1 MGGFALRKPTQS
13 QIAKLKEAVE
23 FFSPVIKRSL
33 QNKSN
38 EADTRIIINDL
49 LEKVFGYDK
58 YFEVTAEHMVKS
70 TYVDYAIVID
80 GKAEILIEV
89 KSMDS
94 NLKQDHIRQTVNYAA
109 SEGVKWAI
117 LTNGC
122 EWQLY
127 RVIVDKQ
134 VDKELFLK
142 FSLLDPEIIDY
153 TDLYVL
159 TKESLR
165 KGLIDEYWD
174 YKNALKPSVVLNVLL
189 SQPVIDKLRRE
200 VSAASGYKVTSEEIV
215 DILVSKVIRPEVIRK
230 SSTAQRKIPKKV
242 VAKPSQGI
250 DIDRLTPMQCE
261 ILKILKEA
269 NTPVSLDRIKEL
281 LIEKGLGFK
290 SLAGTFRGLSIRLG
304 GEISCEDGSYSISD
318 YLKNLLEEKTGVI
331 E

>member
-1 MGGFALRKPTQS
+1 
-13 QIAKLKEAVE
+13 
-23 FFSPVIKRSL
+23 
-33 QNKSN
+33 
-38 EADTRIIINDL
+38 
-49 LEKVFGYDK
+49 
-58 YFEVTAEHMVKS
+58 
-70 TYVDYAIVID
+70 
-80 GKAEILIEV
+80 
-89 KSMDS
+89 MDS
-94 NLKQDHIRQTVNYAA
+94 HLKQDHIRQTVNYAA

-142 FSLLDPEIIDY
+142 FSLLDPESIDY

-215 DILVSKVIRPEVIRK
+215 DILVSKVIRPEVIRE

-242 VAKPSQGI
+242 VAKPSQEI

-281 LIEKGLGFK
+281 LTEKGLDFK